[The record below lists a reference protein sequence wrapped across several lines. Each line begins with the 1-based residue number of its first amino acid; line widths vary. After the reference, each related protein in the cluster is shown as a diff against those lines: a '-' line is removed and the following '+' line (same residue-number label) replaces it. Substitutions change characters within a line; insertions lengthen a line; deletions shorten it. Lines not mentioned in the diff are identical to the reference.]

1 LTTVARRLSI
11 TTGNEETGM
20 PRPTYTLFAAMLLL
34 ASPSAA
40 RPPKV
45 GDVAPPFEL
54 KLDDGSKVTL
64 DDLRGNVIVLN
75 FWATWCVPCLTELPL
90 LDAVYANNS
99 RFGLSIYPISSA
111 DSAPLS
117 KQKKALVNMR
127 LPWVKSI
134 SGPYAVIRGL
144 PTNYVID
151 RSGRI
156 RVAKAGAFNL
166 DELNEL
172 LVPLLQE
179 PRPAAPAAATPTQ

>member
-1 LTTVARRLSI
+1 MSRGFVAMTI
-11 TTGNEETGM
+11 V
-20 PRPTYTLFAAMLLL
+20 ALLL
-34 ASPSAA
+34 AAPAVA
-40 RPPKV
+40 KPPKV

-54 KLDDGSKVTL
+54 KLDDGSTVTL

-75 FWATWCVPCLTELPL
+75 YWATWCVPCLTELPL

-99 RFGLSIYPISSA
+99 RFGLSIFAISTA

-127 LPWVKSI
+127 LPWVRSI
-134 SGPYAVIRGL
+134 RGPYAVLKGL

-151 RSGRI
+151 RSGHI
-156 RVAKAGAFNL
+156 RVAKAGAFSL

-172 LVPLLQE
+172 IVPLLNE
-179 PRPAAPAAATPTQ
+179 PKPAAVAAATPAN

>member
-1 LTTVARRLSI
+1 MSRAISALALSV
-11 TTGNEETGM
+11 
-20 PRPTYTLFAAMLLL
+20 LLL
-34 ASPSAA
+34 ATPVAA

-54 KLDDGSKVTL
+54 KLDDGSTVTL

-99 RFGLSIYPISSA
+99 RFGLSIFPISTA

-127 LPWVKSI
+127 LPWVRSI
-134 SGPYAVIRGL
+134 HGPYAVIKAL

-151 RSGRI
+151 RSGHI
-156 RVAKAGAFNL
+156 RVAKAGAFTL
-166 DELNEL
+166 DDLNEL
-172 LVPLLQE
+172 IVPLLNE
-179 PRPAAPAAATPTQ
+179 PRPAVVATPAPAD

>member
-1 LTTVARRLSI
+1 
-11 TTGNEETGM
+11 
-20 PRPTYTLFAAMLLL
+20 
-34 ASPSAA
+34 
-40 RPPKV
+40 V
-45 GDVAPPFEL
+45 GDVAPPFKL
-54 KLDDGSKVTL
+54 KLDDGSTVTL

-75 FWATWCVPCLTELPL
+75 FWATWCVPCLQELPL

-99 RFGLSIYPISSA
+99 RFGLSVYPIASA

-151 RSGRI
+151 RSGHI
-156 RVAKAGAFNL
+156 RFAKAGAFSL
-166 DELNEL
+166 DDLNEL
-172 LVPLLQE
+172 IVPLLNE
-179 PRPAAPAAATPTQ
+179 PKPPADAAPAPAG